1 MTMTEAGPATG
12 PAGLSH
18 GPIRRKFGRRKFDE
32 QPTQQTPVLI
42 ATNGLPV
49 PATVLRRAKSL
60 SEGAPVAVVTIARI
74 YGSSLG
80 LPNPGLMPTKKE
92 MAEQRVIVER
102 ALGALERKG
111 IESWGQVAASRRPA
125 KTIAEVATA
134 RGAKHVLVVRPEQ
147 SQLRRIVEG
156 DLAAEVARKLGPK
169 VSVEGLSP

>member
-1 MTMTEAGPATG
+1 MTDTGPAAGPAG
-12 PAGLSH
+12 RPRS
-18 GPIRRKFGRRKFDE
+18 PIRKHFGRRKFDE

-49 PATVLRRAKSL
+49 PAAVLSRAKSL
-60 SEGAPVAVVTIARI
+60 GEGAPVAVVTIARI

-92 MAEQRVIVER
+92 MAEQREIVER

-111 IESWGQVAASRRPA
+111 VESWGQVAASRRPA

-147 SQLRRIVEG
+147 SQLRKVVEG
-156 DLAAEVARKLGPK
+156 DLANEVSRKLGPN
-169 VSVEGLSP
+169 VCVEGVSP